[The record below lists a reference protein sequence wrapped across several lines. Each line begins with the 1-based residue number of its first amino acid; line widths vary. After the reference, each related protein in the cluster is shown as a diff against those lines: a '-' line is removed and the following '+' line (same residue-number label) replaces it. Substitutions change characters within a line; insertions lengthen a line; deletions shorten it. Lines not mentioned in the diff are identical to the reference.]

1 MFKPLGPLSCR
12 PPQNHREY
20 TVNFDGSTCRIGTDG
35 HTLWSAGVE
44 AHQNTLRLR
53 LEPRPLADKPELL
66 LGLAVDLLL
75 GHHPDLKT
83 VNVVASGT
91 PERSFTRGEFYQ
103 DPTVW
108 HRRPKDSAPRAEE
121 WTLTQGRR
129 HPVRDTLVPG
139 TFYRRYVAK
148 IQKTLSL
155 RTVDVDKD
163 LDLFHDWHNQPRVY
177 DLWELN
183 KPKEELR
190 AYLQKALAD
199 AHSIP
204 MILEADGQPVGY
216 FEFYWGAEDRLAPYY
231 DPEPYDRGL
240 HLLIGEPSFL
250 GLDNTQAALSSV
262 THFLFL
268 EDARTQRLVAEPR
281 SDNQRILKYVQIVPG
296 WRFVKEFDFPH
307 KRAALLMASR
317 DVFFNGVVL

>member
-1 MFKPLGPLSCR
+1 MLKPLSPLTCR
-12 PPQNHREY
+12 PPQNDREY
-20 TVNFDGSTCRIGTDG
+20 TVTFDGFTCRVEDG
-35 HTLWSAGVE
+35 GRPVLIAGAE
-44 AHQNTLRLR
+44 AHQDTLRLR
-53 LEPRPLADKPELL
+53 LEPLETQDKLELV
-66 LGLAVDLLL
+66 LGLALDVLL
-75 GHHPDLKT
+75 GHHPEIKNVKVVDPSGHDL
-83 VNVVASGT
+83 SI
-91 PERSFTRGEFYQ
+91 TRGEFYQ
-103 DPTVW
+103 NPAVW
-108 HRRPKDSAPRAEE
+108 HRRGGHVQRPEE
-121 WTLTQGRR
+121 WTTTQGRR
-129 HPVRDTLVPG
+129 HPVRETLVPG
-139 TFYRRYVAK
+139 TFYRRYVAQ

-155 RTVDVDKD
+155 RTIDAEAD
-163 LDLFHDWHNQPRVY
+163 LDLFHGWHHQPRVY

-183 KPKEELR
+183 KPKDELR
-190 AYLQKALAD
+190 TYLQKALAD

-204 MILEADGQPVGY
+204 MILEADGKPVGY

-231 DPEPYDRGL
+231 ESEPYDRGL

-250 GLDNTQAALSSV
+250 GVENTNAALRSV

-317 DVFFNGVVL
+317 ELFFNGVVL